1 MNADAASRDSEN
13 EKPGGHFMQLRA
25 NYLVPC
31 VALALAA
38 VATVPATVP
47 ALAAGYP
54 DHPVKIIAPFAA
66 GGPTDVIS
74 RIIAQQLSESLKQ
87 YFIVENHV
95 GAGGNLGMTL
105 AARSAPDGYTILV
118 ASSSY
123 VVNPSLYANNPYDPY
138 KDFIPITLAAGSP
151 NIVTVHPSVP
161 VKTMKELIALI
172 LANPG
177 KYSIANAGFGTTP
190 QLASELFKLTYKLD
204 APSVPYGGG
213 EPAVQSTVGNHTPVA
228 FSAIPPAAPQIAGGN
243 LRGLAVTA
251 AKRSGAL
258 PDVPTTAEAGIPDQ
272 ESETMQGV
280 FVPAGTP
287 KEIVELLHNEI
298 VKLMR
303 LPDVQQ
309 KCADLGFDVV
319 ANSQADFLAYIKKE
333 IDKWHKVIVD
343 AKIPQIQ

>member
-1 MNADAASRDSEN
+1 MR
-13 EKPGGHFMQLRA
+13 GGA
-25 NYLVPC
+25 KS
-31 VALALAA
+31 
-38 VATVPATVP
+38 
-47 ALAAGYP
+47 LAAGAAILVTMIAAIAGTGPAAAASYP

-74 RIIAQQLSESLKQ
+74 RIIAQHLSETLKQ
-87 YFIVENHV
+87 QFFVEDHV
-95 GAGGNLGMTL
+95 GAGGNLGMLL
-105 AARSAPDGYTILV
+105 AARAAPDGYTILV

-138 KDFIPITLAAGSP
+138 KDFIPITIAAASP

-161 VKTMKELIALI
+161 AKTMKELIALI

-177 KYSIANAGFGTTP
+177 KYAIANAGFGTTP

-204 APSVPYGGG
+204 APSVPYNGG
-213 EPAVQSTVGNHTPVA
+213 EPAVQSAVGNHTPIA

-258 PDVPTTAEAGIPDQ
+258 PDVPTTVEAGIPDQ
-272 ESETMQGV
+272 ESETMQAV

-287 KEIVELLHNEI
+287 QEIVDLLHNEI
-298 VKLMR
+298 VKVMQ
-303 LPDVQQ
+303 LPDVKQ
-309 KCADLGFDVV
+309 KCADLGFDVI
-319 ANSQADFLAYIKKE
+319 ANSQADFLVYLKKE

-343 AKIPQIQ
+343 AKIAQIQ

>member
-25 NYLVPC
+25 KYLVPC

>member
-1 MNADAASRDSEN
+1 MRVMREWGRAAAF
-13 EKPGGHFMQLRA
+13 G
-25 NYLVPC
+25 
-31 VALALAA
+31 AA
-38 VATVPATVP
+38 FF
-47 ALAAGYP
+47 AAGWLSLPDQAAAAYP

-66 GGPTDVIS
+66 GGPTDVIA
-74 RIIAQQLSESLKQ
+74 RILAQKLSEALNQ
-87 YFIVENHV
+87 QFFVENHV
-95 GAGGNLGMTL
+95 GAGGNIGMSL
-105 AARSAPDGYTILV
+105 AARSTPDGYTIVV

-138 KDFIPITLAAGSP
+138 KDFIPITLAAASP
-151 NIVTVHPSVP
+151 NIVSVHPSVP
-161 VKTMKELIALI
+161 VKTVKVLIALI
-172 LANPG
+172 QANPG
-177 KYSIANAGFGTTP
+177 KYAIANAGLGTTP

-213 EPAVQSTVGNHTPVA
+213 EPAVQSAVGNHTPVA
-228 FSAIPPAAPQIAGGN
+228 FSSIPPAAPQITGGN

-258 PDVPTTAEAGIPDQ
+258 PDVPTMAEAGVPDQ

-287 KEIVELLHNEI
+287 NEVVDLLHNEI
-298 VKLMR
+298 VKLMQ
-303 LPDVQQ
+303 LPDVKQ

-319 ANSQADFLAYIKKE
+319 ANTQAEFQAYIKKE

-343 AKIPQIQ
+343 AKIPQVQ

>member
-1 MNADAASRDSEN
+1 MR
-13 EKPGGHFMQLRA
+13 GGA
-25 NYLVPC
+25 KS
-31 VALALAA
+31 LAA
-38 VATVPATVP
+38 GAAILVTMIAAIAGTGPA
-47 ALAAGYP
+47 AAAGYP

-74 RIIAQQLSESLKQ
+74 RIIAQHLSETLKQ
-87 YFIVENHV
+87 QFFVEDHV
-95 GAGGNLGMTL
+95 GAGGNLGMLL
-105 AARSAPDGYTILV
+105 AARAAPDGYTILV

-138 KDFIPITLAAGSP
+138 KDFIPITIAAASP

-161 VKTMKELIALI
+161 AKTMKELIALI

-177 KYSIANAGFGTTP
+177 KYAIANAGFGTTP

-204 APSVPYGGG
+204 APSVPYNGG
-213 EPAVQSTVGNHTPVA
+213 EPAVQSAVGNHTPIA

-258 PDVPTTAEAGIPDQ
+258 PDVPTTVEAGIPDQ
-272 ESETMQGV
+272 ESETMQAV

-287 KEIVELLHNEI
+287 QEIVDLLHNEI
-298 VKLMR
+298 VKVMQ
-303 LPDVQQ
+303 LPDVKQ
-309 KCADLGFDVV
+309 KCADLGFDVI
-319 ANSQADFLAYIKKE
+319 ANSQADFLVYLKKE

-343 AKIPQIQ
+343 AKIAQIQ

>member
-1 MNADAASRDSEN
+1 MRVMGKWARAAAF
-13 EKPGGHFMQLRA
+13 GAAFFA
-25 NYLVPC
+25 
-31 VALALAA
+31 AAWLAA
-38 VATVPATVP
+38 TGEAR
-47 ALAAGYP
+47 AAYP
-54 DHPVKIIAPFAA
+54 DHPVRIIAPFAA

-74 RIIAQQLSESLKQ
+74 RIIAQKLTETLKQ
-87 YFIVENHV
+87 NFFVENHV
-95 GAGGNLGMTL
+95 GAGGNLGMSL
-105 AARSAPDGYTILV
+105 AARATPDGYTILV

-138 KDFIPITLAAGSP
+138 KDFIPITLAAASP
-151 NIVTVHPSVP
+151 NIVTVHPTVP
-161 VKTMKELIALI
+161 VKTMKELIAII

-204 APSVPYGGG
+204 AASVPYNGG
-213 EPAVQSTVGNHTPVA
+213 EPAVQSVVGNHTPIA
-228 FSAIPPAAPQIAGGN
+228 FSAIPPAAPQITGGN

-258 PDVPTTAEAGIPDQ
+258 PDIPTTMEAGIPDQ

-287 KEIVELLHNEI
+287 KEIVDLLHNEI
-298 VKLMR
+298 VKLMQ
-303 LPDVQQ
+303 LPDVKQ

-319 ANSQADFLAYIKKE
+319 ANSQADFRAYIKKE

-343 AKIPQIQ
+343 AKIAQVQ

>member
-1 MNADAASRDSEN
+1 
-13 EKPGGHFMQLRA
+13 MQLRA
-25 NYLVPC
+25 KYLVPC
-31 VALALAA
+31 IALALAA

-258 PDVPTTAEAGIPDQ
+258 PDVPTMVEAGIPNQ

-287 KEIVELLHNEI
+287 KEIV
-298 VKLMR
+298 
-303 LPDVQQ
+303 
-309 KCADLGFDVV
+309 
-319 ANSQADFLAYIKKE
+319 
-333 IDKWHKVIVD
+333 
-343 AKIPQIQ
+343 

>member
-1 MNADAASRDSEN
+1 MRVTGWGRTAA
-13 EKPGGHFMQLRA
+13 F
-25 NYLVPC
+25 
-31 VALALAA
+31 AA
-38 VATVPATVP
+38 AFF
-47 ALAAGYP
+47 AAGWLGAPRQAAAAYP

-74 RIIAQQLSESLKQ
+74 RILSQKLSEALKQ
-87 YFIVENHV
+87 QFFVENHV
-95 GAGGNLGMTL
+95 GAGGNLGMSL
-105 AARSAPDGYTILV
+105 AARSTPDGYTILV

-138 KDFIPITLAAGSP
+138 KDFIPITLAAASP
-151 NIVTVHPSVP
+151 NIVSVHPSLP
-161 VKTMKELIALI
+161 AKSMKDLIALI
-172 LANPG
+172 QTDPG
-177 KYSIANAGFGTTP
+177 KYSIANAGLGTTP

-213 EPAVQSTVGNHTPVA
+213 EPAVQSAVGNHTPVA

-258 PDVPTTAEAGIPDQ
+258 PDVPTTVEAGIPDQ

-287 KEIVELLHNEI
+287 KEIVDLLHNEI
-298 VKLMR
+298 VKVMQ

-309 KCADLGFDVV
+309 KCADLGFDIV

-333 IDKWHKVIVD
+333 IDKWQKVIVD

>member
-1 MNADAASRDSEN
+1 MRVMRKWGRAAAF
-13 EKPGGHFMQLRA
+13 GAAFFAAGW
-25 NYLVPC
+25 
-31 VALALAA
+31 LAA
-38 VATVPATVP
+38 PGPA
-47 ALAAGYP
+47 AAAYP
-54 DHPVKIIAPFAA
+54 DHPVRIIAPFAA
-66 GGPTDVIS
+66 GGPTDVVA
-74 RIIAQQLSESLKQ
+74 RILAQKLSESLKQ
-87 YFIVENHV
+87 QFFVENHV

-105 AARSAPDGYTILV
+105 AARATPDGYTILV

-123 VVNPSLYANNPYDPY
+123 LVNPSLYANNPYDPY
-138 KDFIPITLAAGSP
+138 KDFIPITLAAASP

-177 KYSIANAGFGTTP
+177 KYSIANAGLGTTP

-258 PDVPTTAEAGIPDQ
+258 PDVPTMAEAGIPDQ

-287 KEIVELLHNEI
+287 KEIVDLLHNEI
-298 VKLMR
+298 VKVMR

-319 ANSQADFLAYIKKE
+319 ANSQADFLAHIKKE

>member
-1 MNADAASRDSEN
+1 MSADASSRDSEN

-25 NYLVPC
+25 KYLVPC

-87 YFIVENHV
+87 NFIVENHV

-190 QLASELFKLTYKLD
+190 QLASELFKLTYNLD

-228 FSAIPPAAPQIAGGN
+228 FSAIPPAAPQIVGGN